1 MGYFHKSSWVDDST
15 GKQVYKFFPN
25 HFILNNITISHRQK
39 AVLHT
44 MLNQK
49 TDPQIMIEQFCKL
62 ALACYSYDKMQIN
75 NLKNDFSGKS
85 VPASDIIK
93 WYTDQTFFF

>member
-1 MGYFHKSSWVDDST
+1 MGYFHCDSLHDDGT

-25 HFILNNITISHRQK
+25 YFILNNITIAHRQK
-39 AVLHT
+39 QLLHA

-62 ALACYSYDKMQIN
+62 AATCYPDKDSQREIN
-75 NLKNDFSGKS
+75 NLKKDFLGKS
-85 VPASDIIK
+85 VPASDIIW
-93 WYTDQTFFF
+93 WYTQ

>member
-1 MGYFHKSSWVDDST
+1 MGYFHCDSLHDDGT

-25 HFILNNITISHRQK
+25 YFILNNIQK
-39 AVLHT
+39 AHQQKAILHT

-49 TDPQIMIEQFCKL
+49 TDPKIMIEQFCKL
-62 ALACYSYDKMQIN
+62 AAACYAYDKMEIN
-75 NLKNDFSGKS
+75 KLKKDFFGKS

-93 WYTDQTFFF
+93 WYSQ